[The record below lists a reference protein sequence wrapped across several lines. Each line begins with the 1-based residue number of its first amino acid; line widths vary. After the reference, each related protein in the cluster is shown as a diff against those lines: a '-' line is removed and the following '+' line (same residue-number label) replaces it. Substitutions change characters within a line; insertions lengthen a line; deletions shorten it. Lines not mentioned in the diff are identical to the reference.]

1 MARPVGSP
9 TSSSTIPSH
18 PSEAKKRKGANTVE
32 NSFNVGA
39 REELNVIIARMY
51 YFGGLPFNTTAF
63 TYATNNPISRYVP
76 SRYNLLMTSLL
87 QNEKANIE
95 RMLKLEPI
103 KNTWKVV
110 PLCSDGWSN
119 TQRRLII
126 NFLVVTKSGPMF
138 LSYVNAY
145 GFSKSKFYIEDKL
158 MEKVRKNGHQNVTQ
172 IIIDNA

>member
-1 MARPVGSP
+1 MKKVVKQAELRVKAFMARPVGSP

-32 NSFNVGA
+32 NSSFNVGA

-76 SRYNLLMTSLL
+76 SRYNLLRTSLL

-95 RMLKLEPI
+95 RMLEVGTHQEHLEVRLSLF
-103 KNTWKVV
+103 VV
-110 PLCSDGWSN
+110 MDG
-119 TQRRLII
+119 RIH
-126 NFLVVTKSGPMF
+126 KG
-138 LSYVNAY
+138 
-145 GFSKSKFYIEDKL
+145 G
-158 MEKVRKNGHQNVTQ
+158 
-172 IIIDNA
+172 